1 MRSLLASAALVL
13 ALSMPAF
20 AAGETTEVGEA
31 FNPGRAVELDI
42 EYPRVKREIFVPR
55 ADGKRDELQHLLYLA
70 ESPNT
75 QRKRARG
82 YRNLAEILLK
92 AGRGAEAMRA
102 YEAAA
107 LQGDGPSATIIMR
120 EHAEGR
126 YAPIWLSELLPM
138 VYLPRAKAD
147 GTGGPLLMADLA
159 QKVAGIGTPNEWLQL
174 AASRG
179 SSTATL
185 KLAEAA
191 ERRGKIKS
199 AAQLYASIDEISKLD
214 RALRQAK
221 VSLLGVG
228 RKANADLAMAWLDYA
243 ASIDPAATAELAG
256 SLWRKE
262 AGPDAARD
270 HLLEVALAGGVDPQA
285 RKGGGGGGYFTRLRE
300 AETEE
305 ERTALL
311 AEIKTAADAGNPS
324 AALAYAQDR
333 LARADAALEDEA
345 YGYLVTA
352 VVAGLEPAVTDAAG
366 RLVALAPDSPRVTP
380 LLEAMEK
387 AADAGTVS
395 AMWSLADLYAWGGP
409 VPADQE
415 RSLAY
420 MRAAADAGHV
430 EAQFR
435 LGLHFAQQT
444 TDPDGPELARH
455 YLEAAAKQ
463 GSAPAEAYLAGL
475 KPAV

>member
-1 MRSLLASAALVL
+1 MKSLLASVALVL
-13 ALSMPAF
+13 VLATPAF
-20 AAGETTEVGEA
+20 ARDNSAEVGEP
-31 FNPGRAVELDI
+31 FKPGPVVDLAI
-42 EYPRVKREIFVPR
+42 EYPRVKRQIFVPR
-55 ADGKRDELQHLLYLA
+55 PDGKRDQLQHLLYLA
-70 ESPNT
+70 ESADT
-75 QRKRARG
+75 QRKRGLG
-82 YRNLAEILLK
+82 YRKLAEILLK

-107 LQGDGPSATIIMR
+107 LQGDGPSATTIMR

-126 YAPIWLSELLPM
+126 YAPVWLSELVPL

-147 GTGGPLLMADLA
+147 GTGGPLLMAELA
-159 QKVAGIGTPNEWLQL
+159 GKVAGIGTPDEWLKL

-179 SSTATL
+179 STTATV

-199 AAQLYASIDEISKLD
+199 AAGLYASIDKISKLD

-221 VSLLGVG
+221 VSLLGDG
-228 RKANADLAMAWLDYA
+228 RKANADLALAWLDYA
-243 ASIDPAATAELAG
+243 ASMDAAATAKVAG

-262 AGPDAARD
+262 VGSDSARK
-270 HLLEVALAGGVDPQA
+270 HLLDVALAGGVDPQ
-285 RKGGGGGGYFTRLRE
+285 GGKGGYFTRLRE
-300 AETEE
+300 AKTEE
-305 ERTALL
+305 ERTKLL
-311 AEIKTAADAGNPS
+311 AEIKTAADAGNAS
-324 AALAYAQDR
+324 ASLAYAQDR
-333 LARADAALEDEA
+333 LAQADPALEDDA
-345 YGYLVTA
+345 YGYLLA
-352 VVAGLEPAVTDAAG
+352 AIVAGLEPAITDAAG
-366 RLVALAPDSPRVTP
+366 RLVALPADSPRVTP

-409 VPADQE
+409 IPADQE
-415 RSLAY
+415 KSLGY

-444 TDPDGPELARH
+444 GNPEGPELARH

-475 KPAV
+475 KPQV